1 MNSQIDAALRLA
13 ADHLAHRRHREAH
26 AICMEILKAE
36 PRVADAWYFLGV
48 IAAEH
53 ENHARACELFDKA
66 IGVGPATAR
75 HHADKARS
83 LIALSRREDALHEA
97 ESAIAIGNPSPRTLD
112 TIGVA
117 LSRLGLHERAVPFY
131 RDATTREPGN
141 AAFWYNLGAGLQFM
155 GDFEAAADAYRR
167 TLAIDPRDVRA
178 WSALVLMTRQTP
190 EANHRQELEALFAT
204 LTDAGDRLNIGHAL
218 AKTAE
223 DLSDLDAAMMWLD
236 RAKAA
241 KRAQSGHDIAATATL
256 FEAAA
261 ATVSPQAGTAVT
273 PGWMDPSPVFIVGLP
288 RTGTTLIDRIL
299 SQHSQIQSAG
309 ELSDFAL
316 ELKRRAG
323 TPSPYVLDAP
333 TLAAGERLD
342 LSALGKAYVSRAR
355 RVVGQDVPKFVDKM
369 PLNFFYVPLIL
380 RALPHARVIC
390 VRRHPLDTIL
400 SNYRQLFA
408 TGYSYYGYAQD
419 LAWTA
424 DYYVRFDRLISV
436 FRQALPPEQFT
447 EVAYED
453 VVADIEAEA
462 RRLIRFCALAW
473 EQQCVNFHE
482 NAAPVATASS
492 SQVRQPLYATSVGRW
507 RRYLK
512 HLKPAIEV
520 LEANGIAI

>member
-1 MNSQIDAALRLA
+1 MNSQIDAAMRTA

-26 AICMEILKAE
+26 AVCMDILKAE

-66 IGVGPATAR
+66 IGFGPAKAR

-83 LIALSRREDALHEA
+83 LIALSRREDALLEV
-97 ESAIAIGNPSPRTLD
+97 ESAIATGNPSPRTLD
-112 TIGVA
+112 TIGVV

-141 AAFWYNLGAGLQFM
+141 AAFWYNLGAGQQFM
-155 GDFEAAADAYRR
+155 GDFEAATDAYGK
-167 TLAIDPRDVRA
+167 TLAIEPRDVRA
-178 WSALVLMTRQTP
+178 WSALVLMKRQTP

-223 DLSDLDAAMMWLD
+223 DLSDLDAAMLWLD

-241 KRAQSGHDIAATATL
+241 KRAESGHDIAATATL

-261 ATVSPQAGTAVT
+261 ATVKSQVGPAQ
-273 PGWMDPSPVFIVGLP
+273 GWKDPSPVFVVGLP
-288 RTGTTLIDRIL
+288 RTGTTLVDRIL
-299 SQHSQIQSAG
+299 SQHSQVQSAG

-323 TPSPYVLDAP
+323 TASPYVLDAP
-333 TLAAGERLD
+333 TLAAGQRLD

-355 RVVGQDVPKFVDKM
+355 RVVGQDVPKLVDKM

-380 RALPHARVIC
+380 HALPHARVIC

-424 DYYVRFDRLISV
+424 DYYVRFDRLISD

-453 VVADIEAEA
+453 VVAGIECEA
-462 RRLIRFCALAW
+462 RRLIRFCGLAW

-507 RRYLK
+507 RGYLK
-512 HLKPAIEV
+512 HLKPAIDV

>member
-155 GDFEAAADAYRR
+155 GDFQAATDAYRR

-190 EANHRQELEALFAT
+190 EANHRQELEELFAT

-223 DLSDLDAAMMWLD
+223 DLSDLDAAVLWLD

-380 RALPHARVIC
+380 RALPQARVIC

-453 VVADIEAEA
+453 VVADLEREA
-462 RRLIRFCALAW
+462 RRLIGFCGLAW